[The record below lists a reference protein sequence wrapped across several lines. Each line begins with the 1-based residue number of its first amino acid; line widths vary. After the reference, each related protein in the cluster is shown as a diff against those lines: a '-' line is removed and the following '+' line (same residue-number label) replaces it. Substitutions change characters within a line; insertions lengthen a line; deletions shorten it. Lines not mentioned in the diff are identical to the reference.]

1 MDNLKEELNNDV
13 INNLEEYNDVLNN
26 SEEEEENNELQNEE
40 NKDLNKNP
48 EKQEKINEK
57 QNDENIIEKDEKN
70 DKDDKNYLK
79 GNNNFKTL
87 KKHLNNIKKIVKL
100 IYDKKTK
107 CISFSYIFSQIYLL
121 LIAAILAIIYP
132 DKFYKI
138 ANNINK
144 IIIGEK
150 NKIIIGFEFGSSQS
164 GYQIF
169 YDSIIDFKDE
179 YIIQNELIFDKF
191 FKKGLAIGR
200 EAKNYPTKNIELEN
214 KLYFTK
220 FKRN

>member
-57 QNDENIIEKDEKN
+57 QNDENIIGKEEKN

-87 KKHLNNIKKIVKL
+87 
-100 IYDKKTK
+100 
-107 CISFSYIFSQIYLL
+107 
-121 LIAAILAIIYP
+121 
-132 DKFYKI
+132 
-138 ANNINK
+138 
-144 IIIGEK
+144 
-150 NKIIIGFEFGSSQS
+150 
-164 GYQIF
+164 
-169 YDSIIDFKDE
+169 
-179 YIIQNELIFDKF
+179 
-191 FKKGLAIGR
+191 
-200 EAKNYPTKNIELEN
+200 
-214 KLYFTK
+214 
-220 FKRN
+220 